1 MIHRSWRFW
10 AWPHELRQKG
20 ILGMNQRNADYIL
33 AANPR
38 RNFPNVDNKV
48 RTKQICQACGIGI
61 PETFAIIASHGD
73 TQRLPEF
80 LNERNEFV
88 IKPAHGSG
96 GRGVEVIC
104 GKEGQHFITNS
115 GTRLT
120 QSALRY
126 HVATILSGLY
136 SLGGMPDVA
145 IIEQRIVRHSAFDQ
159 YVVCGTPDVRIILY
173 RAIPVMAMV
182 RLPSTASQGRANLHQ
197 GAVAAALELTTGSA
211 FGGVY
216 KNRTITTHPDTG
228 ALIQGFVVPRWN
240 DLIQSAILL
249 ADNLGMGYV
258 GIDFVIDQQT
268 GPMVLEANARPG
280 LAIQVANRCGLIH
293 RLQFVD
299 QLLDHPLPI
308 QRRVEL
314 LEWIDRIDR

>member
-1 MIHRSWRFW
+1 
-10 AWPHELRQKG
+10 
-20 ILGMNQRNADYIL
+20 MNRRNADYIL

-48 RTKQICQACGIGI
+48 RTKQICQSCGIGI
-61 PETFAIIASHGD
+61 PATYAIVARHGD
-73 TQRLPEF
+73 IRQLPK
-80 LNERNEFV
+80 LVIQHHEFV

-104 GKEGQHFITNS
+104 GQKDLCFLTNS
-115 GTRLT
+115 GAQLT
-120 QSALRY
+120 HADLRY
-126 HVATILSGLY
+126 HVAAILSGLY

-173 RAIPVMAMV
+173 RAVPVMAMV
-182 RLPSTASQGRANLHQ
+182 RLPSKASQGRANLHQ
-197 GAVAAALELTTGSA
+197 GAVAAALELTTGRA
-211 FGGVY
+211 FGGVC
-216 KNRTITTHPDTG
+216 KNRIITTHPDTG

-240 DLIQSAILL
+240 DLIQSAMLL
-249 ADNLGMGYV
+249 ADNLGIGYV
-258 GIDFVIDQQT
+258 GIDFVIDEWK

-280 LAIQVANRCGLIH
+280 LAIQVANRCGLLH

-299 QLLDHPLPI
+299 NQYGHPIPAR
-308 QRRVEL
+308 QRMEL
-314 LEWIDRIDR
+314 LAQIDIIDR